1 MYYTPLL
8 LLVSTIVYAL
18 PMDSIQTPAQDSRL
32 YIKREVSG
40 EHSGAAVMRPYVND
54 NSPSQTTIVQ
64 WFDPSYGPNSNA
76 VASMQI
82 KASVPSV
89 SLDNLDGLDSI
100 TCSGSLVTVSLKS
113 VTDILTW
120 EDRDILLVI
129 GSHHHCGP
137 DHTDVITMLLAS
149 SWYVDS
155 KASTVVFNTMDPEAA
170 GVTGEYNIYVS
181 FIDDTAASPSE
192 PDQSEDL
199 GYQELEKRQSDTD
212 AATPDTAKLAGN
224 QQFNGNLFRSAGTKT
239 IANIPRDCK
248 GKFPILLRT
257 FGSLFKKPAISFT
270 WSARVDIQS
279 KMDFSAETEKGSET
293 ADPAVVGG
301 PINPYTVPGVLD
313 TTSKLSINACVD
325 KELRDQAVNLP
336 DVISSFSKLH
346 DQVKSLESAS
356 TNGPEEFGQAD
367 TIANA
372 HYKANAVVSLMP
384 QLALQI
390 QVFGTNIISTTID
403 LKPTAEFNYEKGG
416 HGVTAGTTGA
426 RGFCMNLK
434 LSAAF
439 QAQILQG
446 TPGQCSVAG
455 GFDKKTIYRS

>member
-293 ADPAVVGG
+293 ADPAV
-301 PINPYTVPGVLD
+301 
-313 TTSKLSINACVD
+313 
-325 KELRDQAVNLP
+325 ELRDQAVNLP

-356 TNGPEEFGQAD
+356 TNGPEELGQAD

>member
-1 MYYTPLL
+1 M
-8 LLVSTIVYAL
+8 
-18 PMDSIQTPAQDSRL
+18 
-32 YIKREVSG
+32 
-40 EHSGAAVMRPYVND
+40 
-54 NSPSQTTIVQ
+54 
-64 WFDPSYGPNSNA
+64 
-76 VASMQI
+76 
-82 KASVPSV
+82 
-89 SLDNLDGLDSI
+89 
-100 TCSGSLVTVSLKS
+100 
-113 VTDILTW
+113 
-120 EDRDILLVI
+120 
-129 GSHHHCGP
+129 
-137 DHTDVITMLLAS
+137 
-149 SWYVDS
+149 
-155 KASTVVFNTMDPEAA
+155 
-170 GVTGEYNIYVS
+170 
-181 FIDDTAASPSE
+181 
-192 PDQSEDL
+192 
-199 GYQELEKRQSDTD
+199 
-212 AATPDTAKLAGN
+212 
-224 QQFNGNLFRSAGTKT
+224 
-239 IANIPRDCK
+239 
-248 GKFPILLRT
+248 
-257 FGSLFKKPAISFT
+257 
-270 WSARVDIQS
+270 
-279 KMDFSAETEKGSET
+279 
-293 ADPAVVGG
+293 
-301 PINPYTVPGVLD
+301 
-313 TTSKLSINACVD
+313 
-325 KELRDQAVNLP
+325 ELRDQAVNLP